1 MMHYTVELGRI
12 VDIFQLEKLNYTDE
26 HGKIKITESDVN
38 RPGLPLTGFFEYFDN
53 RRIQVLGKVEWTYLS
68 TLTPEQRY
76 AQMEKLLSKRMPALI
91 CTRSDELTVWP
102 GLLELARKYDVA
114 LLRTKEHTSRFIA
127 GLVLFLNAEL
137 AERMTCHGVL
147 VEVYGEGVLLTGES
161 GVGKS
166 ETAIELVKRGHRLVA
181 DDAVEIK
188 RLDDRTLV
196 GTAPE
201 IIRHFIELRGVGI
214 VDVKNIF
221 GLGAVKD
228 STTIDFVVNMEIWDD
243 AKNYERLGLDDKF
256 TSILGVDV
264 PSMLVPVRPGRNL
277 AVIIEVAS
285 MNNRQ
290 KRMGYNAAQEL
301 SDRQTRAFS
310 ADKADN

>member
-1 MMHYTVELGRI
+1 MHYTVELGRI